1 MNNLKLKNKFLGV
14 IQRGNTMS
22 KNDKKITFTKAE
34 QISQVD
40 DILTGSHEVGNKR
53 IKLTTMIIN
62 TVVNKEVVLKYKNKT
77 TNLEYNFETSNKV
90 TNADV
95 RGYVQAYK
103 VFLGVDTL
111 KEWDSSTDMGKERM
125 KIFKESFW
133 TALPAIKENCLTT
146 NKSGKQFTGS
156 KNSEI
161 FIDGEYAKKYS
172 DKNPK
177 NLPMISMKFSDLK
190 RASQNYYKDKSTN
203 LSTNET
209 SGTDNSFVA
218 SIKKMTRTINASKS
232 ELVLKKEQAGT
243 EQAVQQLAIACNQW
257 SSEFVKVRDSNLT
270 PQQKVQYKKAI

>member
-1 MNNLKLKNKFLGV
+1 
-14 IQRGNTMS
+14 MS

-53 IKLTTMIIN
+53 INLTTMIIN
-62 TVVNKEVVLKYKNKT
+62 TVKNKEVVLKYKNKT
-77 TNLEYNFETSNKV
+77 TNLEYNFETANKV

-177 NLPMISMKFSDLK
+177 NLPVVSMKFADLK
-190 RASQNYYKDKSTN
+190 RSSQNYYKDKSTN
-203 LSTNET
+203 LNTNET
-209 SGTDNSFVA
+209 SGTDNSFV
-218 SIKKMTRTINASKS
+218 SGIKKMTRTINASKS

-243 EQAVQQLAIACNQW
+243 EQAVKHLELACVQW
-257 SSEFVKVRDSNLT
+257 SVEFNKVKQSAMT
-270 PQQKVQYKKAI
+270 PEQKARINK